1 MAQQLTSRL
10 ELTRQLTIRRPP
22 PLQAMTIPPFEG
34 TGDVQE
40 YLRDFEQIA
49 QHNKWETN
57 EWGLQLKLNLTGKPR
72 VGIDDTDYPALKAL
86 LLEKYG
92 LTDDKAL

>member
-1 MAQQLTSRL
+1 
-10 ELTRQLTIRRPP
+10 
-22 PLQAMTIPPFEG
+22 MTIPPFEG

-57 EWGLQLKLNLTGKPR
+57 ERGLQLKLNLTGKPR
-72 VGIDDTDYPALKAL
+72 VGIDDTDYPTLKAL

-92 LTDDKAL
+92 LTDRSSRSVWQYVNFCRCYPLKVRPHGP